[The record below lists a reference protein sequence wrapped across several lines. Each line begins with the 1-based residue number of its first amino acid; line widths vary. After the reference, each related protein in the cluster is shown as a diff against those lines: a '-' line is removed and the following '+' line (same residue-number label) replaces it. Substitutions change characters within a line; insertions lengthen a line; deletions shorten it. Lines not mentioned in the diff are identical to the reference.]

1 MNELFTQR
9 ICRLSFDIPPGRKAL
24 SQVLDLCISRVAV
37 ILLRP
42 SHRVRSAMRGSA
54 EIARATWLGPFFY
67 FIRSS
72 GRWHSWINTMGSKI
86 KSGCLVI
93 LNHGKDLFSDLVGGS
108 ITISG
113 LRPAVQVTLL
123 ALSPRAVGKIISE
136 MFLKHLRRSISVF
149 RYSWASA

>member
-1 MNELFTQR
+1 MRMNELFTQR
-9 ICRLSFDIPPGRKAL
+9 ICRLSFDILPGRKAL
-24 SQVLDLCISRVAV
+24 SQVLDLCVSRVAV

-42 SHRVRSAMRGSA
+42 SHRVRSAMSGSA

-72 GRWHSWINTMGSKI
+72 GRRHSWINTMGSRI
-86 KSGCLVI
+86 KSEYLVI

-113 LRPAVQVTLL
+113 LRLAVQVHLL
-123 ALSPRAVGKIISE
+123 VLSPPAIRSSISE
-136 MFLKHLRRSISVF
+136 ISLKRLRC
-149 RYSWASA
+149 